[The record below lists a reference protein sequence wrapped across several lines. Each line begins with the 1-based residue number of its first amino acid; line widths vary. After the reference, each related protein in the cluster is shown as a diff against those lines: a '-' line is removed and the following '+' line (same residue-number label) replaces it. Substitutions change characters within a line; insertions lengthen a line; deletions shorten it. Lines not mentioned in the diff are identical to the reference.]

1 MRCQDC
7 QDREAQVHLTQII
20 NNEKTTLNLCK
31 DCAAARGFHSPLDNV
46 PFPLAEI
53 LAGLA
58 TSSPGIKKK
67 AVEQITCSN
76 CGLTFEEFTNLGRF
90 GCGECYKSFR
100 PQLEP
105 IMRKIHGASLHRGRS
120 PMVFNEAEAGDNPV
134 LPIREE
140 ERLEEELAKAIESE
154 EFERA
159 AEIRDKLKLMRESL
173 SLEQ

>member
-7 QDREAQVHLTQII
+7 QDREAKVNLTQII
-20 NNEKTTLNLCK
+20 NNEKTTLNLCNE
-31 DCAAARGFHSPLDNV
+31 CASARGFHPPLENV

-58 TSSPGIKKK
+58 SSAQGFKK
-67 AVEQITCSN
+67 ATVAQVTCPN
-76 CGLTFEEFTNLGRF
+76 CGLTFEEFTGLGRF
-90 GCGECYKSFR
+90 GCGECYKAFR

-120 PMVFNEAEAGDNPV
+120 PVVVEKVDSDDSEV

-154 EFERA
+154 DFERA

-173 SLEQ
+173 SLDQ

>member
-7 QDREAQVHLTQII
+7 QDREAQVNLTQII

-31 DCAAARGFHSPLDNV
+31 ECAAARGFHSPLENV

-53 LAGLA
+53 LEGLA
-58 TSSPGIKKK
+58 SAGAGYKKS
-67 AVEQITCSN
+67 AVAQVTCPN
-76 CGLTFEEFTNLGRF
+76 CGLTFEEFTGLGRF
-90 GCGECYKSFR
+90 GCGQCYKAFR

-120 PMVFNEAEAGDNPV
+120 PVVVDKPESDNSEV

-154 EFERA
+154 DFERA

-173 SLEQ
+173 TLEQ